1 MNIDANHGGCV
12 RFHSS
17 TAARRIRVKGSEAS
31 MGWQPSDYESAVT
44 DHFLNQA
51 LVRQL
56 PKSLA
61 GRATAMI
68 PLGL

>member
-1 MNIDANHGGCV
+1 
-12 RFHSS
+12 
-17 TAARRIRVKGSEAS
+17 